1 MKQLLSKPL
10 WKKRLPDGT
19 LTPNF
24 HLIEGTNCIDYTQK
38 RMLDEYYP
46 TSHDIFNHALYPDIP
61 HEIDTIEEV
70 TKTDEN
76 GNTYKEMV
84 PATKTYIEPIPRTA
98 VSYQQIIETK
108 RTDHL
113 CGNDVTF
120 ERNWSEENEQKDSDY
135 QMLVDGW
142 EQYDM
147 EDAFF
152 ASVHNCNIVADVA
165 HVQYIYKDEWGD
177 SKMGWNVY
185 SFFKG
190 DRIYAHRDPRT
201 GKVYLFARVFADDQG
216 VEKCEVWDDTTY
228 YLFGHPTPNATTPQ
242 VTHYEFPDKMGG
254 EPFALDGYTLLSSS
268 RHGCNRCPVSY
279 KRNDDGPVWSFSQDS
294 IEAYEEDLNGLR
306 HNNKAYGNPIL
317 VTKGDDV
324 EGTPELD
331 GTVKNINMGKDD
343 DAKLLQGA
351 SASESYMSTL
361 EKLENLI
368 YLQSF
373 IVKTPEL
380 KSGDLPA
387 AALKILYSPAVE
399 KAMHEVKEWQS
410 FINDMFD
417 IFRWY
422 FGLINNKTIDFSPS
436 QLPIK
441 VYVTPY
447 VHQSESTMVAD
458 IAAAVQNKF
467 LSRQTASARI
477 PWMAEEGEWNRIVAE
492 EKREQEADLLYQ
504 QELID
509 ASAQQQQSAEE

>member
-1 MKQLLSKPL
+1 M
-10 WKKRLPDGT
+10 KRLPEGT
-19 LTPNF
+19 LP
-24 HLIEGTNCIDYTQK
+24 HQAPLLEGTNCIDYTQK

-46 TSHDIFNHALYPDIP
+46 TSHDIFNHTLYPDVP
-61 HEIDTIEEV
+61 HEIDIVEEV

-76 GNTYKEMV
+76 GNQYKDMV
-84 PATKTYIEPIPRTA
+84 PNTKTYIEPIPRTA

-120 ERNWSEENEQKDSDY
+120 ERNWSDNDEKKDKDY

-142 EQYDM
+142 EQMDM
-147 EDAFF
+147 EDAVF

-165 HVQYIYKDEWGD
+165 HVQYIYNDEWGD
-177 SKMGWNVY
+177 KKMGWNVY
-185 SFFKG
+185 SYFKG
-190 DRIYAHRDPRT
+190 DRIFAHRDPRT
-201 GKVYLFARVFADDQG
+201 GKTYLFARVFSDEQG
-216 VEKCEVWDDTTY
+216 VEKVEVWDDNNY
-228 YLFGHPTPNATTPQ
+228 YLFGMPASNATEVQ
-242 VTHYEFPDKMGG
+242 QTHYEFADKMGG
-254 EPFALDGYTLLSSS
+254 SPFALDGYTLISKS

-279 KRNDDGPVWSFSQDS
+279 KRNDDGPVWAFSQDT

-331 GTVKNINMGKDD
+331 GTIKNINMGKDD

-361 EKLENLI
+361 EKMENLI

-422 FGLINNKTIDFSPS
+422 YGMICEKTIDFSPS

-441 VYVTPY
+441 VYLTPY

-458 IAAAVQNKF
+458 LAAAVQNKF
-467 LSRQTASARI
+467 LSRQSASARI
-477 PWMAEEGEWNRIVAE
+477 PWMAEEGEWQRIVAE
-492 EKREQEADLLYQ
+492 EKQAQEADLLYQ
-504 QELID
+504 EELIS
-509 ASAQQQQSAEE
+509 ASSQNKEQETE

>member
-10 WKKRLPDGT
+10 WKKRLPEGCT
-19 LTPNF
+19 LPQRFN
-24 HLIEGTNCIDYTQK
+24 LIEGTSTFEYTQQ

-46 TSHDIFNHALYPDIP
+46 TSHDIFNHFLYPDIP
-61 HEIDTIEEV
+61 HEVDVLEEV
-70 TKTDEN
+70 IKTDEN
-76 GNTYKEMV
+76 GKAYKDMV
-84 PATKTYIEPIPRTA
+84 PSTKTYIEPIPRTA

-113 CGNDVTF
+113 CGNDATF
-120 ERNWSEENEQKDSDY
+120 ERNWSDTSEKKDNDY
-135 QMLVDGW
+135 QELVDGW
-142 EQYDM
+142 EQMDM

-152 ASVHNCNIVADVA
+152 LSVHNCNIVADVA
-165 HVQYIYKDEWGD
+165 HVQYIYTDEWGEK
-177 SKMGWNVY
+177 KMGWNVY

-190 DRIYAHRDPRT
+190 DHIYAHRDPRT
-201 GKVYLFARVFADDQG
+201 LKTYLFARVFSDDQG
-216 VEKCEVWDDTTY
+216 VEKCEVWDDANY
-228 YLFGHPTPNATTPQ
+228 YLFGMPKFDGSVERP
-242 VTHYEFPDKMGG
+242 THYEFADKMGG
-254 EPFALDGYTLLSSS
+254 EPFSLDGYTLISTS

-279 KRNDDGPVWSFSQDS
+279 HRNDDGPVWSFSQDS

-306 HNNKAYGNPIL
+306 HNNKAYGTPIL

-361 EKLENLI
+361 DKLENLI

-387 AALKILYSPAVE
+387 AALKILYSPSVE
-399 KAMHEVKEWQS
+399 KAMHECKDWQP

-417 IFRWY
+417 IFRYY
-422 FGLINNKTIDFSPS
+422 FGLIKGKTIDFSPS

-477 PWMAEEGEWNRIVAE
+477 PWMAEEGEWDRIVAE
-492 EKREQEADLLYQ
+492 EKEAQEADLLYQ
-504 QELID
+504 ESLVNVNQQNQE
-509 ASAQQQQSAEE
+509 E